1 MHDDEDTELVNMEMK
16 QEGLTIKHIQLLQD
30 ENIASVLNQKV
41 SKKLSLTTQKISGT
55 LKSQKTRE
63 SIKRPEEEVKKKK
76 DSAMRDTENSIME
89 FITKANY
96 MLELIE
102 MCTHAKD
109 LEAFFAEIK
118 TKEEQKQK
126 VMTKL
131 GTVLEYLS

>member
-1 MHDDEDTELVNMEMK
+1 
-16 QEGLTIKHIQLLQD
+16 
-30 ENIASVLNQKV
+30 
-41 SKKLSLTTQKISGT
+41 
-55 LKSQKTRE
+55 
-63 SIKRPEEEVKKKK
+63 
-76 DSAMRDTENSIME
+76 MRDTENSIME

-118 TKEEQKQK
+118 TKEEWKQK